1 MKVERP
7 PLLLLVHRIPYPPN
21 KGDKVRSYRILR
33 HLAERYRVFL
43 ATFVDHPDDW
53 VHLPTVEGWC
63 EGVCARPLLPRAS
76 RLASLRGLLTGEALT
91 LPYYRDRTLAHWV
104 NRVVR
109 QHDIRHAVVFSG
121 SMAQYLEGLPLTRR
135 VVDFCDVDSEK
146 WRQYAPTKPW
156 PLNWLYAREGRRL
169 LDFEA
174 GAALASDVS
183 LFATCPEGAL
193 FQRRAPRAATRVAVM
208 ENGVDT
214 TFFSP
219 AAAGATPFLPGGPVL
234 VFTGAMDY
242 WPNVDAVCWFAH
254 DILPR
259 LRHTVPGVQL
269 WIVGMNPS
277 AEVRALVREGE
288 VVVTGTVPDV
298 RPYLGHADAVVAP
311 MRIARGIQNKVLE
324 AMAMGRPVV
333 AHPAC
338 LQGLAA
344 RVGEDILAASGP
356 DEFVAALLEALGPQ
370 GRAIG
375 AAARARVAEGYDWA
389 QQLTVLDRALGSG
402 VGLGEVSL

>member
-1 MKVERP
+1 MARP

-33 HLAERYRVFL
+33 HLVERYRVFL

-53 VHLPTVEGWC
+53 AHLLTVEGWC
-63 EGVCARPLLPRAS
+63 EGVCARPLQPRAS

-91 LPYYRDRTLAHWV
+91 LPYYRDRALGRWV
-104 NRVVR
+104 EQVVR
-109 QHDIRHAVVFSG
+109 QHGIRHAVVFSG
-121 SMAQYLEGLPLTRR
+121 AMAQYLEGLPLARR

-146 WRQYAPTKPW
+146 WRQYASTKPW

-174 GAALASDVS
+174 DTALASDAS
-183 LFATCPEGAL
+183 LFVTRAEGTL
-193 FQRRAPRAATRVAVM
+193 FQARAPRAAARVAVM

-214 TFFSP
+214 AYFSP
-219 AAAGATPFLPGGPVL
+219 AAAGASPFFPGGPVV

-242 WPNVDAVCWFAH
+242 WPNVEGVCWFAH

-259 LRHTVPGVQL
+259 LRHTVPGVRL

-277 AEVRALVREGE
+277 AEVRALAQEGE

-298 RPYLGHADAVVAP
+298 RPYLGYADAVVAP
-311 MRIARGIQNKVLE
+311 LRIARGIQNKVLE
-324 AMAMGRPVV
+324 AMAMARPVV

-344 RVGEDILAASGP
+344 RVGEDILAASEP
-356 DEFVAALLEALGPQ
+356 DEFVTALSEALGPR

-375 AAARARVAEGYDWA
+375 AAARARMTARYDWA
-389 QQLTVLDRALGSG
+389 RQLTVLDKALEA
-402 VGLGEVSL
+402 GEGYP